1 MRLREET
8 RIKEKMEFQIDTKHV
23 FYLIVWSVVFS
34 GIIFYTGLVVGER
47 TQTGLQAAPQIKAV
61 IPEAPE
67 DLLKEDSAIP
77 PFPLMADL
85 KVHPEKEELGDVVL
99 NALARLRLE
108 TLERIKQE
116 DEVMKEELAKEIFQ
130 PRHERRMARNPNAQE
145 MLGQTAGI
153 GLSAPVRNK
162 NRLAKAPEME
172 LPQPEPEPEPV
183 VVAEPALQPEPE
195 MAAKAEPQRD
205 ESEVQQAERAEA
217 KAQKNKAGKGGRYS
231 IQAKS
236 FRDRNEALIFLGYL
250 QKQARKSKVKP
261 YIMPVDLPTKGRW
274 YRVRMG
280 RFQTRLDAQKYKDQF
295 EKKEGIQTILVKL

>member
-8 RIKEKMEFQIDTKHV
+8 RIKEKMEFQIDTRHV

-47 TQTGLQAAPQIKAV
+47 TQTGLQAAPQVQAV
-61 IPEAPE
+61 IPHAPK
-67 DLLKEDSAIP
+67 DLLKEDSQIP

-85 KVHPEKEELGDVVL
+85 KSHPEKVEIGDVVL

-108 TLERIKQE
+108 TLERIKLE
-116 DEVMKEELAKEIFQ
+116 DEVMKEELANEIFQ
-130 PRHERRMARNPNAQE
+130 PRHQRRMARNSNAQE
-145 MLGQTAGI
+145 MLGETAGI
-153 GLSAPVRNK
+153 GLSAPAQPKR
-162 NRLAKAPEME
+162 RLAKAPEME
-172 LPQPEPEPEPV
+172 LPQPEPERV
-183 VVAEPALQPEPE
+183 AVAEPDPEPDL
-195 MAAKAEPQRD
+195 AARVKPRQD
-205 ESEVQQAERAEA
+205 ESKVQQPKMEERE
-217 KAQKNKAGKGGRYS
+217 NEAGKEGRYS

-250 QKQARKSKVKP
+250 QKEARKSKVKP

-280 RFQTRLDAQKYKDQF
+280 RFQTRLDAQKYKEQF
-295 EKKEGIQTILVKL
+295 EKKEGIQTFLVKL